1 MRAIDRH
8 RGPSA
13 PDFHRLSASGE
24 IDEENPHRHKRPGH
38 RKRDWKPA
46 PNERPDR
53 KACQLCRQVAETLDE
68 VLADCGDGVLRG
80 LRVASV
86 TPFPNGSRLLVT
98 LAPIDG
104 RLAPQSSEVVMEHL
118 NTASGHL
125 RYQTAAALTRRRVPL
140 LLYRLAD
147 PAIASVES

>member
-1 MRAIDRH
+1 
-8 RGPSA
+8 
-13 PDFHRLSASGE
+13 
-24 IDEENPHRHKRPGH
+24 
-38 RKRDWKPA
+38 
-46 PNERPDR
+46 
-53 KACQLCRQVAETLDE
+53 VAQTLDE

-104 RLAPQSSEVVMEHL
+104 RLAPQSSSVVMEHV

-140 LLYRLAD
+140 LLYRLGD
-147 PAIASVES
+147 PVLAAVES